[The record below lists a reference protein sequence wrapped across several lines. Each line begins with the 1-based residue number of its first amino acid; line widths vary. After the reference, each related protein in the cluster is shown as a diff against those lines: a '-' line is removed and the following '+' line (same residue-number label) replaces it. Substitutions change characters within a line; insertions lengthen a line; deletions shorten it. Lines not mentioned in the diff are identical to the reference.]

1 VIPNLVKLADKE
13 FPKPV
18 NDVFTIGFLSR
29 VDPKKGLDIL
39 IKALSKVDFEYKLVI
54 AGSGDQSYINKLRN
68 LSNKYGNSKNIE
80 WVGWKGGETKFE
92 FLSQIDLMALT
103 SHSENFAIVVIESL
117 SVGTP
122 VFISKMVGLFKYIAD
137 KDFGWVTDMNIEN
150 VTGDLNKLYQE
161 KDRFIKINAE
171 APFIIKQ
178 EYEENTL
185 ADRYIQLYNFAKT
198 N

>member
-1 VIPNLVKLADKE
+1 
-13 FPKPV
+13 
-18 NDVFTIGFLSR
+18 
-29 VDPKKGLDIL
+29 
-39 IKALSKVDFEYKLVI
+39 
-54 AGSGDQSYINKLRN
+54 
-68 LSNKYGNSKNIE
+68 
-80 WVGWKGGETKFE
+80 
-92 FLSQIDLMALT
+92 
-103 SHSENFAIVVIESL
+103 
-117 SVGTP
+117 
-122 VFISKMVGLFKYIAD
+122 MVGLFKYIAD